1 MQAMSVLPLLSEF
14 PQRFRPAVGRERGA
28 QGMRPMPE
36 GGYMKNVLFGLTVES
51 SNQAILDM
59 VFNKAHEA
67 RYFSLS
73 TLPAEGSLPGSR
85 FLDFMRCADD
95 GLLYFGVGTGKPCNE
110 DIEAHPVVTLNGS
123 FVGDDTGESEHR
135 QLISFR
141 ITGRVRRCDNPEA
154 EREYW
159 ERNPGS
165 RKMWEK
171 SMDSFVIYCLWQGE
185 GELYQVYKNDRIY
198 RLRFGFGGVAPR
210 PFHYRVNEALCVGCG
225 ACVEACTAGIM
236 TLENGKA
243 HIPFQHCYECGVC
256 RKACPQGAIEKSPRS
271 DLQGE

>member
-1 MQAMSVLPLLSEF
+1 
-14 PQRFRPAVGRERGA
+14 
-28 QGMRPMPE
+28 
-36 GGYMKNVLFGLTVES
+36 MKNVLFDLTVES

-256 RKACPQGAIEKSPRS
+256 RKACLQGAIEKSPRS